1 MASNREPL
9 NGSVELLAR
18 AMREVITD
26 AVTQGIG
33 PLSGQVAC
41 IREDLA
47 GVKEDL
53 AGVKED
59 LAEVKEDLAEVKEDL
74 AGVKDEVKILGV
86 RMDNMESN
94 VQAQLAEHRKQV
106 AADVRRQLSR
116 L

>member
-26 AVTQGIG
+26 AVTQGMV

-41 IREDLA
+41 VR
-47 GVKEDL
+47 
-53 AGVKED
+53 
-59 LAEVKEDLAEVKEDL
+59 EDLAEVKEDL

-106 AADVRRQLSR
+106 AADIRRQLGR

>member
-1 MASNREPL
+1 MESNREPL

-26 AVTQGIG
+26 AVTQGMG

-41 IREDLA
+41 IRQDLTGVKDDLA
-47 GVKEDL
+47 EVKEDL
-53 AGVKED
+53 A
-59 LAEVKEDLAEVKEDL
+59 AVKEDLAEVKEDL
-74 AGVKDEVKILGV
+74 AGVKDEVKVLGV

-106 AADVRRQLSR
+106 AADVRRQLNQ

>member
-1 MASNREPL
+1 MANNKEPL

-47 GVKEDL
+47 GVKE
-53 AGVKED
+53 
-59 LAEVKEDLAEVKEDL
+59 
-74 AGVKDEVKILGV
+74 EVKILGV

-106 AADVRRQLSR
+106 AADIRRQLSR

>member
-26 AVTQGIG
+26 AVTQGMG

-41 IREDLA
+41 IR
-47 GVKEDL
+47 
-53 AGVKED
+53 
-59 LAEVKEDLAEVKEDL
+59 EDLAEVKEDL

-106 AADVRRQLSR
+106 AADVRRQLSQ
-116 L
+116 LTH

>member
-1 MASNREPL
+1 MASNKEPL

-26 AVTQGIG
+26 AVTQGMG
-33 PLSGQVAC
+33 PLSSQVAC

-47 GVKEDL
+47 G
-53 AGVKED
+53 
-59 LAEVKEDLAEVKEDL
+59 VKEDLAEVKEDL
-74 AGVKDEVKILGV
+74 AGVKDEVKVLGV

-106 AADVRRQLSR
+106 AADIRRQLSR

>member
-26 AVTQGIG
+26 AVTQGIE

-53 AGVKED
+53 AGVK
-59 LAEVKEDLAEVKEDL
+59 
-74 AGVKDEVKILGV
+74 DEVKVRGV
-86 RMDNMESN
+86 RMDNMESS

-106 AADVRRQLSR
+106 AADIRRQLSR

>member
-1 MASNREPL
+1 MESNREPL

-41 IREDLA
+41 IRDDLAGVKDDLAEVKEDLA

-53 AGVKED
+53 AGVK
-59 LAEVKEDLAEVKEDL
+59 
-74 AGVKDEVKILGV
+74 DEVKVLGV

-106 AADVRRQLSR
+106 AADMRRQLSR

>member
-1 MASNREPL
+1 MASNKEPL

-26 AVTQGIG
+26 AVTQGMG
-33 PLSGQVAC
+33 PLSSQVAC
-41 IREDLA
+41 IRQDLT
-47 GVKEDL
+47 GVRD
-53 AGVKED
+53 D
-59 LAEVKEDLAEVKEDL
+59 LAEVK
-74 AGVKDEVKILGV
+74 DEVKVLGV

-106 AADVRRQLSR
+106 AADIRRQLSR